1 MLWAGACAAK
11 GTEGPEQKSVV
22 ALFGAAGRGRSID
35 GAKAHT
41 PEAWRGRLART
52 PVRSEEASGAVAR
65 PVYSCPCSSC
75 EVLRPNETLIKV
87 CLLLPAQQPR
97 SPETRVD
104 ERRIGLLGDPRSSR
118 EVRKRAD
125 TAGRYAFSSKLLR
138 WQVRIPSR
146 CILPSSPDM
155 ALRSTP
161 R

>member
-22 ALFGAAGRGRSID
+22 ALFGAGGRGRSID

-65 PVYSCPCSSC
+65 PGCSCPCSGR

-87 CLLLPAQQPR
+87 CLLLFAQQER
-97 SPETRVD
+97 SPEARVD
-104 ERRIGLLGDPRSSR
+104 ERRIGLLGDPCSSR

-125 TAGRYAFSSKLLR
+125 AAGRYAFSSKLLR